1 MESQKTSERPTRRKK
16 KTNWLPFIAVGILL
30 YTALQIYLMNTNS
43 VDTVKA
49 VEGYINDSIIAPAVV
64 CRDEQILTGNIQGSL
79 DYQVSDGQRVSKG
92 RLIADVYPSYS
103 DVVNVEKLR
112 DKQKALDDINS
123 AASYLEGSVL
133 DMSLTKKQLDNQ
145 LARLSLISSENA
157 YKEVYDSL
165 TDITLSINKIS
176 VATGKTTDFSAA
188 QQQIQSEISSLQ
200 SLIPAK
206 LDSLTSPYTGY
217 FLSASDG
224 WEGVATVDNFLSLSY
239 EDGIALINSAPAA
252 QPARGEYGKII
263 TDYKWSVCTY
273 VDSTQAEQLYEGKSI
288 SVSLSVPDNNFQKAT
303 ITNVVDLGE
312 KTLVVAEC
320 SMMDFTSAT
329 VRITD
334 CELLFKQ
341 YKGIKI
347 PNTAIRFEDGN
358 MGVYVNFSNIVQFKK
373 ISPIYEDENYVIIPT
388 TQSSDNQV
396 KLYDSIIVKGRN
408 LYDGK
413 YL

>member
-1 MESQKTSERPTRRKK
+1 MEKR
-16 KTNWLPFIAVGILL
+16 
-30 YTALQIYLMNTNS
+30 
-43 VDTVKA
+43 
-49 VEGYINDSIIAPAVV
+49 
-64 CRDEQILTGNIQGSL
+64 
-79 DYQVSDGQRVSKG
+79 
-92 RLIADVYPSYS
+92 
-103 DVVNVEKLR
+103 
-112 DKQKALDDINS
+112 
-123 AASYLEGSVL
+123 
-133 DMSLTKKQLDNQ
+133 
-145 LARLSLISSENA
+145 
-157 YKEVYDSL
+157 
-165 TDITLSINKIS
+165 
-176 VATGKTTDFSAA
+176 
-188 QQQIQSEISSLQ
+188 
-200 SLIPAK
+200 
-206 LDSLTSPYTGY
+206 
-217 FLSASDG
+217 
-224 WEGVATVDNFLSLSY
+224 
-239 EDGIALINSAPAA
+239 
-252 QPARGEYGKII
+252 
-263 TDYKWSVCTY
+263 
-273 VDSTQAEQLYEGKSI
+273 EQLYEGKSI
-288 SVSLSVPDNNFQKAT
+288 SISLSVPDNNFQKAT

-347 PNTAIRFEDGN
+347 PKTAIRFEDGN

>member
-1 MESQKTSERPTRRKK
+1 MESQKTSERPARRKK
-16 KTNWLPFIAVGILL
+16 KTNWLPFIAAGILL

-200 SLIPAK
+200 ALIPAK

-252 QPARGEYGKII
+252 QPAQGEYGKII

-312 KTLVVAEC
+312 KTMVVAEC

-347 PNTAIRFEDGN
+347 PKTAIRFENGN

>member
-1 MESQKTSERPTRRKK
+1 MESQKTSERPARRKK
-16 KTNWLPFIAVGILL
+16 KTNWLPFIAAGILL

-188 QQQIQSEISSLQ
+188 QQQIQSEISSLLA
-200 SLIPAK
+200 LIPAK

-224 WEGVATVDNFLSLSY
+224 WEGVATVDNFLSLPY

-252 QPARGEYGKII
+252 QPAQGEYGKII

-347 PNTAIRFEDGN
+347 PKTAIRFEDGN